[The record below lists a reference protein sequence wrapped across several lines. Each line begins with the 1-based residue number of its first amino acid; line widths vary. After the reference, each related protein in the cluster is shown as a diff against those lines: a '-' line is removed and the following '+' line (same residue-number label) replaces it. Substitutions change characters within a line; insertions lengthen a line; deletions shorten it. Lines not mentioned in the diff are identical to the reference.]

1 MGGSVY
7 AIAGG
12 KGGVGKTATTAN
24 VAVALAEAGYEVA
37 AVDVDL
43 GMTNLGQTLGIT
55 RSEGIHEVLA
65 GEAALADVRC
75 EGPAGVQVVPGGD
88 GVPATT
94 DADPAKIRSVVDP
107 LLADVDIVLLD
118 TGAGVGSEALYWQDR
133 FETVAIDISAHLVET
148 MRDRGVEN
156 PMQADMFALRESFE
170 RDRFGSV
177 HAAGTQLGLA
187 GSMHGLRRFLGDL
200 DAVTTPD
207 ATAVVDCHDPE
218 HERASELFGYRP
230 DPAPGLAYRAFH
242 FEYEGDVG
250 ETLLFRLFS
259 PDRLR
264 EAAIGTGW
272 EVTAIRRSDDGYH
285 YQAALTAV

>member
-1 MGGSVY
+1 MESPDPYGR
-7 AIAGG
+7 AIRDHYLGEREEPLVDRDGA
-12 KGGVGKTATTAN
+12 ASREHPI
-24 VAVALAEAGYEVA
+24 EAFYFE
-37 AVDVDL
+37 D
-43 GMTNLGQTLGIT
+43 
-55 RSEGIHEVLA
+55 
-65 GEAALADVRC
+65 
-75 EGPAGVQVVPGGD
+75 
-88 GVPATT
+88 
-94 DADPAKIRSVVDP
+94 VVD
-107 LLADVDIVLLD
+107 DSETQQWVDSWLDGPLLD